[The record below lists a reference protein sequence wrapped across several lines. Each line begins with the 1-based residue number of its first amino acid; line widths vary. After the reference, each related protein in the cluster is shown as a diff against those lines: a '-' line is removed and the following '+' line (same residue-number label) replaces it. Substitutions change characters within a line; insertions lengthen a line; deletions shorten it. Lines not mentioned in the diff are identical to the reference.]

1 MIDSVI
7 SDLGQVLLHFDNR
20 RFFQRLTG
28 YTSLSIEDIR
38 AVTHDN
44 LDLLDLFDTGKITP
58 AEFYERAVKALGA
71 RVSRDDFYDAYND
84 VFSVNA
90 AALDVVRTLKPKY
103 KLAMLSNTDP
113 VRYGH
118 IERAFPELRIF
129 DAYVLSFRIGAM
141 KPDPRVYREAL
152 RLLDALPENTLFIDD
167 LQENLE
173 GAARLGIK
181 GILFTARTD
190 LAMELEKFGVKA

>member
-20 RFFQRLTG
+20 RFFQRLAG
-28 YTSLSIEDIR
+28 YTSRSLEDIR
-38 AVTHDN
+38 AVVQN
-44 LDLLDLFDTGKITP
+44 NIGLLDLFDTGRITP
-58 AEFYERAVKALGA
+58 VEFHERAVRALGA
-71 RVSRDDFYDAYND
+71 RVSRDDFFDAYND
-84 VFSVNA
+84 IFSANA
-90 AALDVVRTLKPKY
+90 SALDVVRALKPKY

-113 VRYGH
+113 ARYGH
-118 IERAFPELRIF
+118 IERAFPEIQIF
-129 DAYVLSFRIGAM
+129 DAYILSFRIGAM

-152 RLLDALPENTLFIDD
+152 RLLDARPENALFIDD
-167 LQENLE
+167 LQENLD

-190 LAMELEKFGVKA
+190 LAAELEKFGVKA

>member
-1 MIDSVI
+1 MIDTVI
-7 SDLGQVLLHFDNR
+7 SDLGQVLLHFNNAL
-20 RFFQRLTG
+20 FFERMTK
-28 YTSLSIEDIR
+28 YTPRSMAEIR
-38 AVTHDN
+38 AATHDN
-44 LDLLDLFDTGKITP
+44 RKLLDLFDTGKLTP
-58 AEFYERAVKALGA
+58 KEFYMRAVEALDA
-71 RVSRDDFYDAYND
+71 RVSEADFYAAYND
-84 VFSVNA
+84 VFSVNTA
-90 AALDVVRTLKPKY
+90 VLAVIRNLRPKY
-103 KLAMLSNTDP
+103 RLVMLSNTDP

-129 DAYVLSFRIGAM
+129 DAYILSFRIGAM